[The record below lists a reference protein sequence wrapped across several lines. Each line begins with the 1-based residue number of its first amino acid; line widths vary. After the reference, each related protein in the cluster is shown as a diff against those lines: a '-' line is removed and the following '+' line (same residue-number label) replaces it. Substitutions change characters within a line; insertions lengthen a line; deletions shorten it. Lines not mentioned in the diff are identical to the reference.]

1 MRKQTFE
8 IRTPIVQQNAIRT
21 IQQLY
26 PDPERPLIVTIQ
38 GKTRSVE
45 QNKRLWATLRD
56 VSE

>member
-38 GKTRSVE
+38 GKTRS
-45 QNKRLWATLRD
+45 
-56 VSE
+56 